1 MFQQLTI
8 GTSACLLGEK
18 VRYDGGHKHLRF
30 CTEVLSQY
38 ADFKPMCPEVGIGLT
53 IPRPTIR
60 LENHDDKIIAVS
72 TDGEDYTNALQDFGR
87 QAAKKLNDI
96 DGYIF
101 CAKSPS
107 CGMTRL
113 KVYDAKSNHST
124 PTGVGLY
131 AEQIMAHNPLLPVEE
146 SGRLNDLNLRENFV
160 SRMYAYN
167 HWRRITMDGIS
178 KVDLIDFH
186 TQYKYYL
193 MAHSITAY
201 QDLGLALSNLNG
213 DLEELAANYIAEF
226 MAATKNPISRKQ
238 HTNVLQHI
246 QGYFKK
252 QLDTTERQEVAKVI
266 SEYREGAQPL
276 LAPLAL
282 IRNLLV
288 RYPDEYLLK
297 QRYLFPYPKDMNLRF
312 GI

>member
-1 MFQQLTI
+1 MFSRLTI

-30 CTEVLSQY
+30 CTEVLSHY
-38 ADFKPMCPEVGIGLT
+38 ADFKPMCPEVGIGLPT
-53 IPRPTIR
+53 PRPTIR
-60 LENHDDKIIAVS
+60 LEDHDGQIIAAS
-72 TDGEDYTNALQDFGR
+72 TDGKDYTEALQEFGR
-87 QAAKKLNDI
+87 KAANKLTDI

-113 KVYDAKSNHST
+113 KVYNAKTNYAT
-124 PTGVGLY
+124 PSGVGLY
-131 AEQIMAHNPLLPVEE
+131 AEQIMANNPLLPVEE

-167 HWRRITMDGIS
+167 LWRQISSNGIT
-178 KVDLIDFH
+178 KAALIDFH
-186 TQYKYYL
+186 SQYKYYV

-201 QDLGLALSNLNG
+201 QDLGKALSNLEG
-213 DLEELAANYIAEF
+213 DIEAIADEYIKTF
-226 MAATKNPISRKQ
+226 MAATKDPISRKQ

-252 QLDTTERQEVAKVI
+252 QLDTTERQEVANVI
-266 SEYREGAQPL
+266 TEYREGAQPL

-288 RYPDEYLLK
+288 RYPDDYLLR
-297 QRYLFPYPKDMNLRF
+297 QRYLFPYPKDMNLRY